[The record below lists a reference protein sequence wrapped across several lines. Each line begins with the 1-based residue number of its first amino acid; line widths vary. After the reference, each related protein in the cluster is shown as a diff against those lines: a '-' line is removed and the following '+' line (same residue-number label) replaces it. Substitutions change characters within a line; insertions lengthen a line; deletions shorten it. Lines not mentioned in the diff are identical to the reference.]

1 MEDKILFWEILL
13 WYDPSQQ
20 IITCLKLA
28 TEWSTRIRYKN
39 FSRLMVKTSVI
50 FIVKCEHTAH
60 FVLIT
65 DF

>member
-50 FIVKCEHTAH
+50 FIVKFEHTAH